1 MDDELGVGMSDFPY
15 GLNGVEPGVP
25 IEVSMERSLV
35 AFLVGQFGQA
45 GFFLENAR
53 ILQGH
58 RDARLV
64 LGPNDLADAAP
75 ENARR
80 VQVVIFGGEQREGF
94 EGTEGSET
102 VEISV
107 EVSTHLRDGAEAMER
122 HLKVVQGLRA
132 LLSRAWREDVKRELN
147 AVADGDMK
155 WQGIRRTSESVASTS
170 FVGDVIFTRTTY
182 EGIGWRVYAEE

>member
-1 MDDELGVGMSDFPY
+1 MSEFPY
-15 GLNGVEPGVP
+15 GVNGVEPGVP
-25 IEVSMERSLV
+25 IEVAMEKSLV
-35 AFLVGQFGQA
+35 RFLVEQFGDP

-53 ILQGH
+53 LLQGH

-64 LGPNDLADAAP
+64 MGPNELADAAP

-107 EVSTHLRDGAEAMER
+107 EVSTHLRDGAAAMER

-132 LLSRAWREDVKRELN
+132 LLSRAWRADVVEALN

-155 WQGIRRTSESVASTS
+155 WQGIRRTPDSVASTT
-170 FVGDVIFTRTTY
+170 FVGDVIFTRTAY

>member
-1 MDDELGVGMSDFPY
+1 MSNFPY
-15 GLNGVEPGVP
+15 GVNGVEPGEP
-25 IEVSMERSLV
+25 IEVAMERSLV
-35 AFLVGQFGQA
+35 TFLVEQFGDP

-53 ILQGH
+53 VLQGH

-64 LGPNDLADAAP
+64 LGPNELADAAP

-94 EGTEGSET
+94 EGTEGSDT

-122 HLKVVQGLRA
+122 HLEVVQGLRA
-132 LLSRAWREDVKRELN
+132 LLSRAWRGEVVEALI
-147 AVADGDMK
+147 AAADADMQ
-155 WQGIRRTSESVASTS
+155 WQGIRRTEESVASTT

-182 EGIGWRVYAEE
+182 EGVGWRVYAEE